1 MGKRGKSVS
10 RRLKSDPDPDPP
22 VRWVESVDEP
32 LLVQLRRNRPALVG
46 FVLSV
51 VQLCGHVAWLAL
63 VWWLE
68 STGRA
73 KSLDGGS
80 LLAWVIALLLCGS
93 LLLTGVSLFVNLF
106 YGLRREPRVLALLGL
121 AISFFVGVLATAVV
135 FLQGLRAMSGAG

>member
-1 MGKRGKSVS
+1 VGKRGKSVS
-10 RRLKSDPDPDPP
+10 RRLKADPDPDPP

>member
-1 MGKRGKSVS
+1 VGKRGKSVS
-10 RRLKSDPDPDPP
+10 RRLKADPDPDPP

-106 YGLRREPRVLALLGL
+106 YGLRREPRALALLGL

>member
-1 MGKRGKSVS
+1 
-10 RRLKSDPDPDPP
+10 
-22 VRWVESVDEP
+22 
-32 LLVQLRRNRPALVG
+32 G

>member
-32 LLVQLRRNRPALVG
+32 LLLQLRRNRPALVG

>member
-10 RRLKSDPDPDPP
+10 RRLKADPDPDPP

-106 YGLRREPRVLALLGL
+106 YGLRREPRALALLGL

>member
-1 MGKRGKSVS
+1 VGKRGKSVS
-10 RRLKSDPDPDPP
+10 RRLKADPDLDPP
-22 VRWVESVDEP
+22 VRWVESADEP

-51 VQLCGHVAWLAL
+51 VQLFGHVAWLAL

-68 STGRA
+68 STGGA

>member
-10 RRLKSDPDPDPP
+10 RRLKADPDPDPP